1 MKTASLHEI
10 KKELNRLPDAQL
22 SELLM
27 RLAKYKKENKELLA
41 YLLFDASDEQTFIS
55 DIKDMM
61 DENFTG
67 INRSNVYLAK
77 KGLRKILRFVNKYIK
92 FSGSA
97 ETSLELLGYF
107 LMKMK
112 KSGIPI
118 VNNTVIGNMYEQQVK
133 KIKIALSKLHEDL
146 QYDYSIKLEG
156 LI

>member
-10 KKELNRLPDAQL
+10 KKELSRLPDAQL
-22 SELLM
+22 AELLM
-27 RLAKYKKENKELLA
+27 RLAKHKKENKELLG
-41 YLLFDASDEQTFIS
+41 YLLFDASDQSTFTR
-55 DIKDMM
+55 DVKDLI
-61 DENFTG
+61 DENFSD

-92 FSGSA
+92 FSGSV
-97 ETSLELLGYF
+97 EISLELLGYF
-107 LMKMK
+107 LMKLK

-133 KIKIALSKLHEDL
+133 KIRIALSKLHEDL
-146 QYDYSIKLEG
+146 QYDYSVKLEG